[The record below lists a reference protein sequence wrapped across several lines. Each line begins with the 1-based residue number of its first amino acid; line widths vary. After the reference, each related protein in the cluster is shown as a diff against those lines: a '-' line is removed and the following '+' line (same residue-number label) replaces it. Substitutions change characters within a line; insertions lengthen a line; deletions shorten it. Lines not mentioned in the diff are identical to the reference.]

1 MFYRY
6 SSVQKQ
12 RSPHVPFFA
21 ASIEETDR
29 SALMMSIA
37 SIVPNHTQRAEN
49 IKIAEDVQRQRR
61 LKLSP
66 SRRALKEFEQSLQ
79 NQQKKL
85 NTTNNLEELESR
97 LENKVKAF
105 YMDEKLKRQ
114 QELEKELLIKEEMKK
129 KRKHKEI
136 EMVRAKIK
144 REEEHLK
151 QVEERQKEE
160 LKLEKEKL
168 EKERRKNEEDRKK
181 LEKIKKEQEDERRK
195 NDELKRQA
203 EEEQRKKE
211 QDRIKQL
218 EENIRLELENE
229 KEERKKMEKERL
241 RQVEETLRKE
251 IEREKTEE
259 RKKFE
264 EEHKLFDEL
273 LSSDSPRLKARRKDL
288 MWNQIQ
294 ERARLEIEEEQ
305 RITTKHAQLRSQQMV
320 MDSLTPTSGS
330 TPVFVKK
337 DGSSSKISEYSN
349 SFNGHHSSP
358 YLHRQDN
365 THTPDRGVMRFHH
378 LESSFS
384 SAPTHRKLV
393 PSFSTDLKTSK
404 EEPSYDTLEKLCKS
418 EENMNQNHYDLPWNS
433 KKLPVGGVQRRGTFG
448 SSPGEH
454 RRNKSEGISDIVQTR
469 TWVQQRENLTPS
481 PAFHHSYTR
490 TSQTPPP
497 KKSSFSSLHKAQ
509 SPVYD
514 DVTPRNQISPNGNGL
529 PSDSPS
535 LHMLASKSIN
545 SFTSENG
552 LHSSSFH
559 KNGVLPSYS
568 QVIQQNTPSP
578 TNGHR
583 QRSQT
588 THARISNY
596 PLASNPAQKQKP
608 SISYV

>member
-1 MFYRY
+1 MFCRY

-12 RSPHVPFFA
+12 RSPHVPVFA
-21 ASIEETDR
+21 ASVEETDR
-29 SALMMSIA
+29 SALMLSIA
-37 SIVPNHTQRAEN
+37 SVVPNHSQRAEN

-66 SRRALKEFEQSLQ
+66 SRRALKEFERSLQ

-85 NTTNNLEELESR
+85 KSTNNLEELESR

-144 REEEHLK
+144 MEEEHLK

-168 EKERRKNEEDRKK
+168 EKERRKNEEERKK
-181 LEKIKKEQEDERRK
+181 LEKIKKQQEDERRK
-195 NDELKRQA
+195 NNELKRQTK
-203 EEEQRKKE
+203 EEQRKKE
-211 QDRIKQL
+211 EEDRIKQL
-218 EENIRLELENE
+218 EENLRLELEKE

-241 RQVEETLRKE
+241 RQVEDMLRKE
-251 IEREKTEE
+251 MEKEKMEE

-273 LSSDSPRLKARRKDL
+273 LSSDSPRLKAKRKDL

-305 RITTKHAQLRSQQMV
+305 RKTTKHAQLRSQQMV

-330 TPVFVKK
+330 TPVFTRK
-337 DGSSSKISEYSN
+337 DGSPSKVSEYSN
-349 SFNGHHSSP
+349 SFNAHHSSP
-358 YLHRQDN
+358 YLHHDN
-365 THTPDRGVMRFHH
+365 THTPDRSGMRFHH

-384 SAPTHRKLV
+384 SAPIHRKLA
-393 PSFSTDLKTSK
+393 PSLSTDLKTSK

-418 EENMNQNHYDLPWNS
+418 EENMNHYDLPWNS

-481 PAFHHSYTR
+481 PVFHHAYTR
-490 TSQTPPP
+490 TAQTPPP

-514 DVTPRNQISPNGNGL
+514 DVTPRNQISPNSNGL

-535 LHMLASKSIN
+535 LNMLASKSIN

-552 LHSSSFH
+552 LIHSSSFH

-568 QVIQQNTPSP
+568 QVIHQNTPSP
-578 TNGHR
+578 SNGHR